1 MTTKTVLP
9 IKKRKPEIQAQKCS
23 ITRVSAPSPS
33 PKPLNNANQ
42 KSKSIL
48 TEEFKVALH
57 VMIYKAEGIDNP
69 ANYPS
74 VNNRAYNVVYWLKP
88 DEEASTKIAVG
99 VNPEWNQDDMV
110 VLENLDDEVFLN
122 VEVQR
127 FDSLLDPGT
136 SSGKVVIGRVKIPV
150 PMEFYRRKVGSF
162 PLLRSDG
169 NGNRLEGS
177 ILLAMRLQRIKGDSE
192 STLQYYADDLFFE
205 DDVVN

>member
-1 MTTKTVLP
+1 MTKIVLP
-9 IKKRKPEIQAQKCS
+9 IKKRKPEIQTQKCS

-33 PKPLNNANQ
+33 PKPLNNADQ
-42 KSKSIL
+42 KSKSII

-57 VMIYKAEGIDNP
+57 VMIFKAEGIDNP
-69 ANYPS
+69 TNYPS

-99 VNPEWNQDDMV
+99 VNPERNQDDMI

-122 VEVQR
+122 VE
-127 FDSLLDPGT
+127 
-136 SSGKVVIGRVKIPV
+136 
-150 PMEFYRRKVGSF
+150 EFYRRKVGSF

-169 NGNRLEGS
+169 NGKRLEGS
-177 ILLAMRLQRIKGDSE
+177 ILLAMRLQRIKGDSD
-192 STLQYYADDLFFE
+192 SPLRFYADDLFFE